1 MIGTIIPAGL
11 LIVLGII
18 YISTGGHNHMDM
30 SQGFFPDLS
39 KFDNLVLAEQYLPVL
54 RGYGDDGHRTSWT

>member
-11 LIVLGII
+11 LIVLGVI

-39 KFDNLVLAEQYLPVL
+39 KFNNLVWRAVSSCST
-54 RGYGDDGHRTSWT
+54 RVWR